1 MKNLFLFKYFYEK
14 FYSVGS
20 GKTIFVITMA
30 AELDKI
36 DLQILKILQENGR
49 ITNLQLSNEIGLS
62 PAPTLERVRKLENAE
77 YIKSYHALVDEE
89 KLGLG
94 IKTFIQVSLD
104 FHKNNTIQVFLDEIK
119 NIKEVTECHHVTGQC
134 DFLLKV
140 YVSNIKAYE
149 QLIMEKIS
157 RIPVVKT
164 FQTMMI
170 MSTSKK
176 EPIVPL
182 EY

>member
-1 MKNLFLFKYFYEK
+1 
-14 FYSVGS
+14 
-20 GKTIFVITMA
+20 MA

-36 DLQILKILQENGR
+36 DLQILKTLQQNGR

-62 PAPTLERVRKLENAE
+62 PAPTLERVRKLENLG
-77 YIKSYHALVDEE
+77 YILSYHALVDEE

-104 FHKNNTIQVFLDEIK
+104 FHKNNTIQTFLDEIQE
-119 NIKEVTECHHVTGQC
+119 IKEITECHHVTGQC

-140 YVSNIKAYE
+140 YVKDIKSYE
-149 QLIMEKIS
+149 QLIMQKIS
-157 RIPVVKT
+157 RISVVKT
-164 FQTMMI
+164 FQTMII
-170 MSTSKK
+170 MSTNKK
-176 EPIVPL
+176 EPTVPL

>member
-1 MKNLFLFKYFYEK
+1 M
-14 FYSVGS
+14 S
-20 GKTIFVITMA
+20 

-36 DLQILKILQENGR
+36 DLQILKTLQQSGR

-62 PAPTLERVRKLENAE
+62 PAPTLERVRKLENSGF
-77 YIKSYHALVDEE
+77 IMSYHALVDEE

-104 FHKNNTIQVFLDEIK
+104 FHQLDTIQKFLDEIQE
-119 NIKEVTECHHVTGQC
+119 IKEITECHHVTGQC

-140 YVSNIKAYE
+140 YVKDIKSYE
-149 QLIMEKIS
+149 QLIMQKIS
-157 RIPVVKT
+157 RITVVKT
-164 FQTMMI
+164 FQTMII
-170 MSTSKK
+170 MSTNKK

-182 EY
+182 EYE

>member
-1 MKNLFLFKYFYEK
+1 ME
-14 FYSVGS
+14 
-20 GKTIFVITMA
+20 I
-30 AELDKI
+30 DKI
-36 DLQILKILQENGR
+36 DLNILKIMQENGR
-49 ITNLQLSNEIGLS
+49 ITNLQLSQNIGLS
-62 PAPTLERVRKLENAE
+62 PAPTLERVRKLEHLG

-104 FHKNNTIQVFLDEIK
+104 FHQNDTIQIFLEEI
-119 NIKEVTECHHVTGQC
+119 NAIKEITECHHVTGQC
-134 DFLLKV
+134 DFILKA
-140 YVSNIKAYE
+140 YVKDIKTYE
-149 QLIMEKIS
+149 QLIMQKIS
-157 RIPVVKT
+157 KIKVVKT

-170 MSTSKK
+170 MSTNKK

>member
-1 MKNLFLFKYFYEK
+1 M
-14 FYSVGS
+14 
-20 GKTIFVITMA
+20 
-30 AELDKI
+30 ELDKI
-36 DLQILKILQENGR
+36 DLNILKIMQENGR
-49 ITNLQLSNEIGLS
+49 ITNLQLSQMIGLS
-62 PAPTLERVRKLENAE
+62 PAPTLERVRKLEHSG

-104 FHKNNTIQVFLDEIK
+104 FHQNDTITIFLEEV
-119 NIKEVTECHHVTGQC
+119 NAIKEITECHHVTGQC
-134 DFLLKV
+134 DFILKA
-140 YVSNIKAYE
+140 YVKDIKAYE
-149 QLIMEKIS
+149 QLIMQKIS
-157 RIPVVKT
+157 RISVVKT

-176 EPIVPL
+176 EPIIPL

>member
-1 MKNLFLFKYFYEK
+1 M
-14 FYSVGS
+14 
-20 GKTIFVITMA
+20 
-30 AELDKI
+30 ELDKI
-36 DLQILKILQENGR
+36 DLNILKILQNNGR
-49 ITNLQLSNEIGLS
+49 ITNLQLSQQIGLS
-62 PAPTLERVRKLENAE
+62 PAPTLERVRKLENSG

-104 FHKNNTIQVFLDEIK
+104 FHKNNTIQIFLEEIQAI
-119 NIKEVTECHHVTGQC
+119 NEITECHHVTGQC
-134 DFLLKV
+134 DFMLKA
-140 YVSNIKAYE
+140 YVKDIKAYE
-149 QLIMEKIS
+149 QLIMQKIS
-157 RIPVVKT
+157 RISVVKT

-170 MSTSKK
+170 MSTNKK

>member
-1 MKNLFLFKYFYEK
+1 
-14 FYSVGS
+14 
-20 GKTIFVITMA
+20 MA
-30 AELDKI
+30 LELDKI
-36 DLQILKILQENGR
+36 DLQILKILQQNGR

-62 PAPTLERVRKLENAE
+62 PAPTLERVRKLENAG

-89 KLGLG
+89 LLGLG
-94 IKTFIQVSLD
+94 IKTFIQIQLD
-104 FHKNNTIQVFLDEIK
+104 FHKNNTIQTFVEEVK
-119 NIKEVTECHHVTGQC
+119 QIKEITECHHVAGQC

-140 YVSNIKAYE
+140 YVKDIKTYE

-157 RIPVVKT
+157 KISVVKT

>member
-1 MKNLFLFKYFYEK
+1 ME
-14 FYSVGS
+14 
-20 GKTIFVITMA
+20 I
-30 AELDKI
+30 DKI
-36 DLQILKILQENGR
+36 DLNILKIMQENGR
-49 ITNLQLSNEIGLS
+49 ITNLQLSQNIGLS
-62 PAPTLERVRKLENAE
+62 PAPTLERVRKLELLG

-104 FHKNNTIQVFLDEIK
+104 FHQNDTIQIFLEAIQA
-119 NIKEVTECHHVTGQC
+119 IKEITECHHVTGQC
-134 DFLLKV
+134 DFILKA
-140 YVSNIKAYE
+140 YVKDIKTYE
-149 QLIMEKIS
+149 QLIMQKIS
-157 RIPVVKT
+157 KIKVVKN

-170 MSTSKK
+170 MSTNKK

>member
-1 MKNLFLFKYFYEK
+1 
-14 FYSVGS
+14 
-20 GKTIFVITMA
+20 MA

-36 DLQILKILQENGR
+36 DLQILKILQQNGR

-62 PAPTLERVRKLENAE
+62 PAPTLERVRKLENSG
-77 YIKSYHALVDEE
+77 YILSYHALVDEE

-104 FHKNNTIQVFLDEIK
+104 FHQIDTIQTFLNEIQEIK
-119 NIKEVTECHHVTGQC
+119 EITECHHVTGQC

-140 YVSNIKAYE
+140 YVKDIKSYE
-149 QLIMEKIS
+149 QLIMQKIS
-157 RIPVVKT
+157 RISVVKT
-164 FQTMMI
+164 FQTMII
-170 MSTSKK
+170 MSTNKK
-176 EPIVPL
+176 EPTVPL

>member
-1 MKNLFLFKYFYEK
+1 M
-14 FYSVGS
+14 
-20 GKTIFVITMA
+20 
-30 AELDKI
+30 ELDKI
-36 DLQILKILQENGR
+36 DFNILKILQENGR
-49 ITNLQLSNEIGLS
+49 ITNLQLSQHIGLS
-62 PAPTLERVRKLENAE
+62 PAPTLERVRKLEHSG

-104 FHKNNTIQVFLDEIK
+104 FHQQDTIQTFLNEI
-119 NIKEVTECHHVTGQC
+119 NAIPEITECHHVTGQC
-134 DFLLKV
+134 DFLLKA
-140 YVSNIKAYE
+140 YVKDIKTYE
-149 QLIMEKIS
+149 QLIMQKIS
-157 RIPVVKT
+157 RISVVKT
-164 FQTMMI
+164 FNTMMI